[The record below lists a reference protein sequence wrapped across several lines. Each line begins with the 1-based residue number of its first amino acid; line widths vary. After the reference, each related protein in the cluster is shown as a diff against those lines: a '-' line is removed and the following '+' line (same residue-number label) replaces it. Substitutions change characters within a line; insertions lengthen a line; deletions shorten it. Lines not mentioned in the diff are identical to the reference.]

1 MKHSDALNSGESAVP
16 AETHRAFCNMK
27 TLFALAYQ

>member
-1 MKHSDALNSGESAVP
+1 MKHSDALKSGESAVSAGTP
-16 AETHRAFCNMK
+16 RAFCNMK